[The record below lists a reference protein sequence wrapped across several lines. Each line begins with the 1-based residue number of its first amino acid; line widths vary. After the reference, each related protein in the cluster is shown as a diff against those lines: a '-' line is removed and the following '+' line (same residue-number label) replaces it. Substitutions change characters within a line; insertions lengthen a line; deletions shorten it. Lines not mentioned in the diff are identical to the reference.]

1 MPMRIEAT
9 SITNATAGEL
19 LAEGTA
25 AIARGEVD
33 FDLSAVTEIDT
44 AAIAL
49 LLDWQR
55 QALARGSRLRLSG
68 VPADIASL
76 AELYGVDELLHLDG
90 QRPA

>member
-1 MPMRIEAT
+1 MRIEAT
-9 SITNATAGEL
+9 SITNANAGEL
-19 LAEGTA
+19 LAGGAA

-68 VPADIASL
+68 VPAGIASL
-76 AELYGVDELLHLDG
+76 AKLYGVDELLHLDG